1 MATRNIVA
9 LSLFVAAISLKLPQA
24 IETRS
29 LETLLPDLP
38 FSELSESEPD
48 TSPPSTLTNSPNPVS
63 FQTPDQS
70 EAQSNLLRIHT
81 CSGEVSRANFREFPT
96 LNPSAILGEIK
107 WGDSVRLKG
116 RVIQSEGVMWHEA
129 IAPALVSSREP
140 AAQNQLEPG
149 QTGWIAGCFVNNN

>member
-1 MATRNIVA
+1 MTTRNIVA
-9 LSLFVAAISLKLPQA
+9 LGLFVAAISLKLPQA

-38 FSELSESEPD
+38 FSELSDSESDASAPL
-48 TSPPSTLTNSPNPVS
+48 SLPHSPNPVS
-63 FQTPDQS
+63 SQTPQS
-70 EAQSNLLRIHT
+70 ETQSNLLRIHT
-81 CSGEVSRANFREFPT
+81 CNGEVSRANFREFPT

-129 IAPALVSSREP
+129 IAPALVASREP
-140 AAQNQLEPG
+140 AAQNQLESG

>member
-38 FSELSESEPD
+38 FSELSDSESD
-48 TSPPSTLTNSPNPVS
+48 TVPPSTLPNSPNSVS
-63 FQTPDQS
+63 SPPADQV
-70 EAQSNLLRIHT
+70 ETQSNLLRIHT
-81 CSGEVSRANFREFPT
+81 CNGEVSRANFREFPT

-116 RVIQSEGVMWHEA
+116 RVIQAEGMMWHEA
-129 IAPALVSSREP
+129 I
-140 AAQNQLEPG
+140 AQNQLEPG

>member
-1 MATRNIVA
+1 MTTRNIVA
-9 LSLFVAAISLKLPQA
+9 LGLFVAAISLKLPQA

-38 FSELSESEPD
+38 FSELADSEADASA
-48 TSPPSTLTNSPNPVS
+48 PSSLPHSPNPVS
-63 FQTPDQS
+63 SQTPQS
-70 EAQSNLLRIHT
+70 ETQSNLLRIHT
-81 CSGEVSRANFREFPT
+81 CNGEVSRANFREFPT

-129 IAPALVSSREP
+129 IAPALVASREP
-140 AAQNQLEPG
+140 AAQNQLESG

>member
-38 FSELSESEPD
+38 FSELSEPEPD
-48 TSPPSTLTNSPNPVS
+48 ASPPSTLANSPDPVS
-63 FQTPDQS
+63 SQAPQS
-70 EAQSNLLRIHT
+70 GTQSNLLRIHT
-81 CSGEVSRANFREFPT
+81 CNGEVSRANFREFPT

-116 RVIQSEGVMWHEA
+116 RVIQAEGVMWHEA
-129 IAPALVSSREP
+129 IAPALASSREP

>member
-29 LETLLPDLP
+29 LEKLLPALP
-38 FSELSESEPD
+38 FSELSDSQPEV
-48 TSPPSTLTNSPNPVS
+48 SPSSVLTPSTNPVS
-63 FQTPDQS
+63 SQTSDQP
-70 EAQSNLLRIHT
+70 EAQSNLLRIHA
-81 CSGEVSRANFREFPT
+81 CNGEVSRANFREFPT
-96 LNPSAILGEIK
+96 LNSSAILGEVK

-116 RVIQSEGVMWHEA
+116 RVIQAEGVTWYEA
-129 IAPALVSSREP
+129 IAPALISSREP

-149 QTGWIAGCFVNNN
+149 QTGWIAGCFVNNH